1 MRTTPRSRVALV
13 AIGVS
18 SIALLSTGLSTLAS
32 ALPGPDQSLSA
43 TMSSIYQT
51 NNTVHSVVVS
61 NGVVYA
67 GGLFTSVRPPGSAL
81 GSHETPRSHIA
92 AFSTTTG
99 VPTSFAPTLN
109 GNVYSL
115 ALSADGSKLYAAGA
129 FTQVNGQTRNHFA
142 AFDLATGVL
151 DPTWAPSATS
161 GSGYSIAVS
170 PSAVY
175 LGGTFTKVN
184 KVTHLRIAA
193 VNTTTGALL
202 PAFVGS
208 ADNEVAAIAVP
219 SDASR
224 VIMVGSFNTIDGQPL
239 HGSVSLNPATGAIEP
254 WAANGILPNT
264 ALCTSTG
271 TAVIIVGTT
280 AYVSGDGAQPG
291 CYDGDFAANVSDG
304 TVIWNSPCGGATEAL
319 AVMGG
324 VLYKGSHMHDCSYTQ
339 GGKFGGFSGGLFRS
353 SFTFHHLIAQNPAD
367 GSFEH
372 WSPDTNGANGTK
384 AGPYAL
390 ATDGTQLFL
399 GGDFTTVNSK
409 PQEGL
414 ARWAPGPS
422 APPARPTAAPTAVAS
437 GPGDITVT
445 FPAVVDNDTGFLTYT
460 LFRGTT
466 VIATM
471 TAESWVWAQ
480 PTLRFTDTGRTP
492 GTSYTYHYQARD
504 GTTTT
509 VSSPYTPATTA
520 LASVPAYAPTVLAA
534 APTLDWRL
542 DDAGPAV
549 ADASGHGNTGQF
561 VGGVT
566 AGVPGAIAGDAAV
579 AVDGTTGYVASNAPL
594 APLNAFTESAWFD
607 TSTEIGGSIF
617 GASANQQGIGSVTND
632 VVWMDDDGQLVFAV
646 KNSTSSTIFRTP
658 RTYNDGRW
666 HQVTATYDGT
676 TMSLY
681 VDGSLAV
688 SGPATASA
696 PLTGYFRVGS
706 EDLSG
711 ITHVFGA
718 NTTNKTAPN
727 SYVFAGS
734 IDEAAVYPTV
744 LTASQ
749 IMQQWASGALAP

>member
-1 MRTTPRSRVALV
+1 MATPGTRLALV
-13 AIGVS
+13 AAVAGSITLLGAGVS
-18 SIALLSTGLSTLAS
+18 PLAS
-32 ALPGPDQSLSA
+32 ALPGPDQTLSA
-43 TMSSIYQT
+43 NVSPMYQT

-61 NGVVYA
+61 KGVVYA

-81 GSHETPRSHIA
+81 GSNETARSHIA

-99 VPTSFAPTLN
+99 APTSFAPTLN
-109 GNVYSL
+109 GDVYSL
-115 ALSADGSKLYAAGA
+115 ALSADGSRLYAAGS

-142 AFDLATGVL
+142 AFDLPAGTL
-151 DPTWAPSATS
+151 DPSWAPSATS
-161 GSGYSIAVS
+161 GSGYSVAAGASV
-170 PSAVY
+170 VY

-184 KVTHLRIAA
+184 NVADQRIAA
-193 VNTTTGALL
+193 VNTTTGALV
-202 PAFVGS
+202 PGFAGS
-208 ADNEVAAIAVP
+208 ASNEVGAIAVAP
-219 SDASR
+219 DNSR
-224 VIMVGSFNTIDGQPL
+224 VIIVGSFNTVDGQPL
-239 HGSVSLNPATGAIEP
+239 HGSASLSPTTGALEP
-254 WAANGILPNT
+254 WAANGVLPNT
-264 ALCTSTG
+264 ALCTSIG
-271 TAVIIVGTT
+271 TTVIIVGTT
-280 AYVSGDGAQPG
+280 AYIAGDGLQPG
-291 CYDGDFAANVSDG
+291 CYDGDFAATVSDG

-319 AVMGG
+319 AMIGG

-353 SFTFHHLIAQNPAD
+353 SFTFHHLIAQDPSD

-409 PQEGL
+409 AQEGL

-422 APPARPTAAPTAVAS
+422 AAPARPSVAPTAVAS

-445 FPAVVDNDTGFLTYT
+445 FPAVVDNDTGNLTYT
-460 LFRGTT
+460 LYRGST

-471 TAESWVWAQ
+471 RAESWVWAQ

-492 GTSYTYHYQARD
+492 GTAYTYHYHASD

-509 VSSPYTPATTA
+509 TNSPNTPAVTA

-542 DDAGPAV
+542 DDAGPSV

-566 AGVPGAIAGDAAV
+566 AGAPGAISGDAAV
-579 AVDGTTGYVASNAPL
+579 SLDGTTGYVASNAPL
-594 APLNAFTESAWFD
+594 PTLNTFSEAAWFN
-607 TSTEIGGSIF
+607 TSSEVGGSIF
-617 GASANQQGIGSVTND
+617 GASANQQGVGSLTND

-646 KNSTSSTIFRTP
+646 KNSTNSTIIRTP
-658 RTYNDGRW
+658 RTYNDGHW
-666 HQVTATYDGT
+666 HQVVATYDGT

-681 VDGSLAV
+681 VDGALAV
-688 SGPATASA
+688 TGPGTASA
-696 PLTGYFRVGS
+696 PFAGYFRVGS

-744 LTASQ
+744 LTPSQ
-749 IMQQWASGALAP
+749 ITQQWASGALAP